1 MAALQQWQPDWSIAG
16 WLTTTVLGIL
26 WAYLVRF
33 TAVALQSV
41 QGGYARIPESQDEAA
56 RLLGSNAW
64 GVLRR
69 VHLPLLRGPVLA
81 GLLLVFVDVMKELPA
96 TMVLRPFNM
105 DTLAVS
111 AYQLARDER
120 LTEAALPSLALVLAG
135 LVPVILL
142 SRSLRRKR

>member
-1 MAALQQWQPDWSIAG
+1 M
-16 WLTTTVLGIL
+16 LGIL

-81 GLLLVFVDVMKELPA
+81 GLA
-96 TMVLRPFNM
+96 GQTGLR
-105 DTLAVS
+105 A
-111 AYQLARDER
+111 AREM
-120 LTEAALPSLALVLAG
+120 PQVLAG
-135 LVPVILL
+135 LGG
-142 SRSLRRKR
+142 RRLA